1 MKKWADKKRWHGEY
15 RVGDLVLVKLLLQQ
29 FKFKSLRPVH
39 KGLVRRYED
48 PSPILGRVDKVSYR
62 VELPLRLKICHVFHV
77 SYLKPY
83 HEDKDDPSQGLSEKV
98 PTTVV
103 TFYDAYH
110 RRLSYKE
117 MRCASCYGVVKWKG
131 LPKSQASREHADS
144 L

>member
-1 MKKWADKKRWHGEY
+1 M
-15 RVGDLVLVKLLLQQ
+15 
-29 FKFKSLRPVH
+29 
-39 KGLVRRYED
+39 
-48 PSPILGRVDKVSYR
+48 GRVDKVSYR

-131 LPKSQASREHADS
+131 LPKSQASREHADA